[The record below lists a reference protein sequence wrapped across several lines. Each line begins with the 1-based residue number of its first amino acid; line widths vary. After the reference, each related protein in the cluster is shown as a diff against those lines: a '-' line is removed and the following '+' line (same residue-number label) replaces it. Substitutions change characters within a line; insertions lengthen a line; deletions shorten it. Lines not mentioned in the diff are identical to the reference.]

1 MNRIKEKLKVWCP
14 SIIYRFLRRII
25 EENNEIRFEETY
37 LTWQD
42 ANAQCSGY
50 SSKEILDKIFVATL
64 KVKKGEAVYERDSMI
79 FDQIEYSWPV
89 LFGLMW
95 AAAQNSGYLKVLDFG
110 GSLGSRYFENL
121 VFLNTLPQI
130 SWNVIEQANFVEA
143 GQKHFQNKQ
152 LKFFKT
158 IEDSLADNTPNVIL
172 LSSVL
177 QYLPD
182 PGETID
188 SLKGINCEVIII
200 DRTIVNSSNINRA
213 YIQHVPASIYNASY
227 PCYSLSEPWLINKIG
242 NNYEMQIEFPS
253 IDFPVLHHID
263 SEFKGYIF
271 KKRF

>member
-1 MNRIKEKLKVWCP
+1 M
-14 SIIYRFLRRII
+14 
-25 EENNEIRFEETY
+25 
-37 LTWQD
+37 
-42 ANAQCSGY
+42 
-50 SSKEILDKIFVATL
+50 
-64 KVKKGEAVYERDSMI
+64 
-79 FDQIEYSWPV
+79 
-89 LFGLMW
+89 
-95 AAAQNSGYLKVLDFG
+95 
-110 GSLGSRYFENL
+110 
-121 VFLNTLPQI
+121 NTLPQI

-213 YIQHVPASIYNASY
+213 YIQHVPASIYKASY
-227 PCYSLSEPWLINKIG
+227 PCYSLSEQWLIKKIG
-242 NNYEMQIEFPS
+242 NNFEMPIEFPS

-271 KKRF
+271 KKRL

>member
-1 MNRIKEKLKVWCP
+1 MIVEGD
-14 SIIYRFLRRII
+14 
-25 EENNEIRFEETY
+25 NEIRFEGSY
-37 LTWQD
+37 PTWQD
-42 ANAQCSGY
+42 ANAQCNGY
-50 SSKEILDKIFVATL
+50 TSKEILEKILVATL
-64 KVKKGEAVYERDSMI
+64 KVKKGEAVYERDSII

-121 VFLNTLPQI
+121 FFLDSLPHI
-130 SWNVIEQANFVEA
+130 SWNVIEQAKFVEA

-172 LSSVL
+172 FSSVL

-213 YIQHVPASIYNASY
+213 YIQHVPASIYKASY

-253 IDFPVLHHID
+253 IDFPVLHRID